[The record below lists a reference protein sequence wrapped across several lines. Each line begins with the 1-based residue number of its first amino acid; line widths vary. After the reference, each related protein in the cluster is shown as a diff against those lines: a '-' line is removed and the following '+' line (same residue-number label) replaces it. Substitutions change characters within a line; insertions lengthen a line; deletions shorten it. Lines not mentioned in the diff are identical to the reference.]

1 MATQKGFIQVLDK
14 NLKKK
19 SEIEVDYYP
28 PEYTVA
34 KTNSFEEISIAGLES
49 PFIQFK
55 KGNISTLTL
64 KVFYD
69 TLEQGTDVRKHVN
82 KLTDLLNIDPEI
94 HAPPPLLFFWGL
106 EGSSPFYCVLESATK
121 TYTMFT
127 KDGIPVRARVD
138 ITLKEFKTDLN
149 PREKSRQSP
158 DKTKV
163 RTITKGDSLW
173 WIAYEEYGD
182 PDRWREIANVNFIEN
197 PRALVTGN
205 LLIIPPL
212 E

>member
-1 MATQKGFIQVLDK
+1 MGTVKGLIQVLDK
-14 NLKKK
+14 NLKRK
-19 SEIEVDYYP
+19 SEIEVLYYP
-28 PEYTVA
+28 PEYTVT
-34 KTNSFEEISIAGLES
+34 KTNSYEEISIAGLES

-55 KGNISTLTL
+55 KGNISTITL

-69 TLEQGTDVRKHVN
+69 TYEKGTDVREYVN

-106 EGSSPFYCVLESATK
+106 EGSAPFYCVLESATK
-121 TYTMFT
+121 TFIMFT
-127 KDGIPVRARVD
+127 RDGIPVRARVD

-149 PREKSRQSP
+149 KREKSRQSP

-163 RTITKGDSLW
+163 RTVTKGDSLW

-182 PDRWREIANVNFIEN
+182 PGRWREIAVKNSIEN
-197 PRALVTGN
+197 PRVLISGKMLV
-205 LLIIPPL
+205 IPPL